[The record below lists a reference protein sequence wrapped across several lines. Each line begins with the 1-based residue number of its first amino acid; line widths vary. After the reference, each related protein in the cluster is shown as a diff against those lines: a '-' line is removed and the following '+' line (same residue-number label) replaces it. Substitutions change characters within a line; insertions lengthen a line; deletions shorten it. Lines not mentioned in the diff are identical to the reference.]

1 MQVAKAVEMYL
12 EHHRSNSKSCT
23 YLNYAFVLRSFS
35 KCYGEKVIDSIST
48 EEVITFLN
56 HLTVKNG
63 QS

>member
-12 EHHRSNSKSCT
+12 EHHKSNSKSCT

-35 KCYGEKVIDSIST
+35 KCYGEKEIDSIST